1 MAKSVIKFFIS
12 FALVAFVLSK
22 IDIAELTKLLLKS
35 NLFLL
40 FLAFIFFNLSKI
52 ISSIRLNYYFNA
64 SGAKLLQIQNLK
76 LYYLGMFYNL
86 FLPGGIGGDGY
97 KVYLLHK
104 LYQASIKRLIEA
116 SLLDRISGLVA
127 LVFLAA
133 LILLFS
139 KYCILFPFLKIVAI
153 LGLLTI
159 YPLFIL
165 LHKCFFPFFFPLLSK
180 TLLLGLLVQILQIIS
195 AYLLLQSLLIEEN
208 IMEFLFLFL
217 LSSVVAILPLTI
229 GGVGAREAT
238 FLYGLKIL
246 GLDPNLGVAFSFL
259 FFLIT
264 ALSSL
269 LGIFF
274 LNFSHSVQTNNH

>member
-22 IDIAELTKLLLKS
+22 IDIAELTKLLTKS

-64 SGAKLLQIQNLK
+64 SGAKLSQIQNLK

-165 LHKCFFPFFFPLLSK
+165 LHKRFFPFFFRLLSK

-274 LNFSHSVQTNNH
+274 LNFSHSAQTNNH

>member
-1 MAKSVIKFFIS
+1 MAKSIIKFFIS

-22 IDIAELTKLLLKS
+22 IDIAELTKLLTKS

-165 LHKCFFPFFFPLLSK
+165 LHKRFFPFFFRLLSK

-274 LNFSHSVQTNNH
+274 LNFSHSAQTNNH